1 MQINTNQPAAENGS
15 TPAGLTDEQLKDV
28 KEQRNRFIEF
38 QSQSS
43 QAMDK
48 LVIILSGGAL
58 TVSLAFLQPA
68 ANQHPANP
76 ATMPLLAIAWI
87 SLTFAL
93 FAQLLSHFASQ
104 YSMMKT
110 CEQIEHEYLG
120 VPNKQW
126 TPKHSIGRGFK
137 KVISGLSRCC
147 AYRMTTHYL
156 NIAAV
161 ISCIAGISML
171 TWFVFL
177 NFPQL
182 PIPHMK

>member
-1 MQINTNQPAAENGS
+1 MQINTNQPAAQNGS
-15 TPAGLTDEQLKDV
+15 TQPKLTDEQLKDV
-28 KEQRNRFIEF
+28 KEQRNRFIEL

-48 LVIILSGGAL
+48 LVVLLAGGAL

-76 ATMPLLAIAWI
+76 ATMPFLAIAWI
-87 SLTFAL
+87 FLPLSL
-93 FAQLLSHFASQ
+93 FAQLISHFSSQ
-104 YSMMKT
+104 YCMMKT
-110 CEQIEHEYLG
+110 CERIEHEYLG
-120 VPNKQW
+120 MPNKQW
-126 TPKHSIGRGFK
+126 TPKHSIGRGIK
-137 KVISGLSRCC
+137 KIFSGLSKCF

-161 ISCIAGISML
+161 ILCIAGISML

>member
-1 MQINTNQPAAENGS
+1 MQINTNQPAVQNGS
-15 TPAGLTDEQLKDV
+15 TSLGLTDEQLKDV
-28 KEQRNRFIEF
+28 KEQRNRLIDL

-48 LVIILSGGAL
+48 LVIILAGGAL

-76 ATMPLLAIAWI
+76 ATMPYLAVAWI
-87 SLTFAL
+87 FLTLAL
-93 FAQLLSHFASQ
+93 FAQLISHFSSQ

-110 CEQIEHEYLG
+110 CEHIEQEYLG
-120 VPNKQW
+120 MPNKQW
-126 TPKHSIGRGFK
+126 IPKHHIGRVYQ
-137 KVISGLSRCC
+137 KVCLGLSKCF

-161 ISCIAGISML
+161 IFCIAGISLL